1 MTKAFSILHRA
12 AALLVALCLLV
23 GMALPVYAAEDGAL
37 FFDSDSE
44 TIPTITAAST
54 ASEGAEPAQDPIVS
68 DLETV
73 PDEEGTPPTAN
84 EPGAETGSTVNNTE
98 AVPNDDGKTQEA
110 AENPTPAADKDTA
123 PAETSSAPAE
133 TSSAPADLTLT
144 NKAPDGQ
151 VTTAPDTAVTPDNTA
166 DAEETAAAKTNTE
179 QDNLFDDGDDPDEE
193 DTMLAGDL
201 PDSDDANTP
210 DTIAN
215 TSVSTGFIPTTATI
229 YFEDNGRYDELRENG
244 GNCTIHFH
252 ACTDRNTNA
261 YIDKVM
267 VDTGKTV
274 TGQDGKQHRIFSI
287 TLNSAD
293 YPAGGFYRIIFQY
306 FQDKWAEEIN
316 AFGNDNVS
324 SADSLTAI
332 DLLAGKMFV
341 REGITNG
348 GNDGKH
354 FNQNQPY
361 KPTQWTR
368 VEYYYKDT
376 PLYFKNESGTALTN
390 VTATFYKLENGTTA
404 PIGCQTIGTV
414 DAGKLAA
421 QQILIPDNQSR
432 FVQFTWNGG
441 QSALYDFTTDYTEN
455 PYTGT
460 QQLDVTAANCF
471 VCDGTDGTWAV
482 AGSDLLTGDK
492 TIYFDATL
500 SSYSYANDTAIQQQ
514 PMPGTGSDD
523 KMYCFLTSSD
533 NSVTT
538 LTMARETADTKA
550 PGRQLWSCKIP
561 DGEKTYTAVQFSA
574 TADQNAAAKD
584 NKTIEY
590 SAAKI
595 PPTLQE
601 PCFFAD
607 DGDPSAYKD
616 GNNVY
621 RDGYWGEESSVRD
634 AESGKNTTV
643 VDIASGDFT
652 QESGTKYITSTLYDY
667 YTDYELN
674 GFNRDS
680 APIIGDSSQRLFV
693 TFEQF
698 NRALSSA
705 YEANGNVK
713 YPLYTGHF
721 QPSIGNWGNFF
732 ADVAPGMGLYGWG
745 EPNTGDSNKTAL
757 YNTFMAVNN
766 SALDDKGGRIEN
778 VYDRTFQGLVEG
790 TTSTDG
796 LPLLRT
802 KNSTGS
808 TTTAMADPHFNKDFL
823 QGKNTFNTVLGKV
836 YEDVSF
842 PLKKS
847 CVFAQNP
854 DHPADDDPEGKA
866 EYWYY
871 DSGKSS
877 LYLKQNQADGKYYL
891 ESTTDSSGNPITD
904 SKSQN
909 ISVPNNAN
917 GTYGFFPFNQTV
929 NTVGASQYNYGFGAK
944 LQFDFT
950 LTNNGKVIVGK
961 DGSGK
966 NIEVPIKFFF
976 SGDDDVW
983 VYIDGELVLDVG
995 GAHDAASGLLEF
1007 GENNTVIPYVSSN
1020 KNTDSNDAM
1029 VYTGYKPGETPKSVK
1044 YNNQSITFNKK
1055 GTQKTLKNQT
1065 THTLTMYYME
1075 RGMWESNMALAF
1087 NFPDHNELQVEKQVD
1102 VSDVNPLFQKSFKNQ
1117 KIFTFNIQNLA
1128 THYGE
1133 KEIDKP
1139 TIQTYKLPDTAYSSP
1154 KGLLS
1159 YVPSLPEKVDKD
1171 KGSAVLWSS
1180 DMNDPTSQH
1189 RAERRGTLTMDSAKN
1204 ISPFSYLTFDV
1215 YVQGDSSETCALS
1228 NLYVELWDT
1237 DDKQMGCLG
1246 TKGLQSS
1253 DVYGAATALHPG
1265 TWYTIRLMLNSLKKD
1280 EHFNNQLTKI
1290 TVGDNYNRSIYL
1302 RNFTF
1307 SSAPT
1312 LPKQTGFTTAQ
1323 YDVPDYG
1330 SAESGKL
1337 ANAAFAVFSSNLG
1350 NGDVVDENGQFLLQ
1364 DGEIAT
1370 FSDQFRRGSY
1380 IALQEQIDTELYD
1393 TSWTVYENGVPVTS
1407 VGGKPDVV
1415 EKGSVDTLKNIGTTA
1430 PNDDRTEQVVNEH
1443 LDGHDT
1449 QNAYT
1454 VDRKPSTALVFRS
1467 YSSTADANELTK
1479 LKVVFTNKVKTG
1491 KLVIRKVPAEGETL
1505 EGKTF
1510 TFTVRFGDVGGQSL
1524 GDTIDPIQYECTV
1537 EKHGDGYYGQIV
1549 IDKIPVGTR
1558 FVVSEN
1564 VPANTSLKKVSI
1576 EGGKDCKVSADGV
1589 NAYGAIAEGDMKAA
1603 TATFVNSAH
1612 ELIDIT
1618 VKKEWEKQDQGGT
1631 VDIPQADLP
1640 DAIYLRLQRTE
1651 TPEDPNSWNP
1661 VPGHERE
1668 ELHPTDYQGWT
1679 KQFIGLDK
1687 TGPDR
1692 KPYTYR
1698 VLESATGQEG
1708 DWHGGTD
1715 GDVIRI
1721 DGKKYKVLNTTVT
1734 GNSDDKTLTLNLT
1747 NQLQDA
1753 EYKLVITKQDAQD
1766 AAKKLGGVEFRLEK
1780 LDGTSVT
1787 ETTPGTTATG
1797 TGLLTF
1803 ENLTP
1808 GSYRLTETK
1817 TAEGYT
1823 LLAEPIEFTL
1833 TADGKKCQRS
1843 NGESITV
1850 NQDTTSGVYNI
1861 ALTIYNRK
1869 GFTLP
1874 HTGADAPSLWLLIGL
1889 PALVA
1894 VLLVLVF
1901 RYNKKGGKRS

>member
-44 TIPTITAAST
+44 TIPTITAANT

-73 PDEEGTPPTAN
+73 PGEEGTPPTAN
-84 EPGAETGSTVNNTE
+84 ASGAETGSTVNNTE
-98 AVPNDDGKTQEA
+98 AVPNNDGKTQETE
-110 AENPTPAADKDTA
+110 ENPTPAADKDT
-123 PAETSSAPAE
+123 APAE

-166 DAEETAAAKTNTE
+166 DAEETTAAKTNTE

-215 TSVSTGFIPTTATI
+215 TSVSTGFIPSTATI
-229 YFEDNGRYDELRENG
+229 YFVDNGTYDTYVTENQ
-244 GNCTIHFH
+244 NCTIRFL
-252 ACTDRNTNA
+252 AQNICSDNKTAN
-261 YIDKVM
+261 IDKVM
-267 VDTGKTV
+267 TLTEMADNNHK
-274 TGQDGKQHRIFSI
+274 IFSV

-293 YPAGGFYRIIFQY
+293 YPEGGFYRLVFQY
-306 FQDKWAEEIN
+306 YVNNNHDWKEEIY
-316 AFGNDNVS
+316 AFGNTN
-324 SADSLTAI
+324 AETTKTRWTAI
-332 DLLAGKMFV
+332 DQLAGKKFV
-341 REGITNG
+341 RERITDTG
-348 GNDGKH
+348 GWDYHHYNL
-354 FNQNQPY
+354 NSSYNA
-361 KPTQWTR
+361 TQWTR

-376 PLYFKNESGTALTN
+376 PLYFKNESGGALTD

-404 PIGCQTIGTV
+404 PIGSQTIGTV

-421 QQILIPDNQSR
+421 QQILIPNNQSR
-432 FVQFTWNGG
+432 FVQFSWSGG
-441 QSALYDFTTDYTEN
+441 QSALYDFTTDFTTA
-455 PYTGT
+455 PYAGT
-460 QQLDVTAANCF
+460 QELDLTAANCF
-471 VCDGTDGTWAV
+471 VCNGTDGTWAI
-482 AGSDLLTGDK
+482 AGSDLLTAGK
-492 TIYFDATL
+492 KIYFDATL
-500 SSYSYANDTAIQQQ
+500 SAYSYAGEGLPQSAMGDGEN
-514 PMPGTGSDD
+514 
-523 KMYCFLTSSD
+523 MYCFLTSSD
-533 NSVTT
+533 GVTSLPMT
-538 LTMARETADTKA
+538 LETASPTATDRK
-550 PGRQLWSCKIP
+550 LWFCEIP
-561 DGEKTYTAVQFSA
+561 NDGKTYTAVQFSA
-574 TADQNAAAKD
+574 TADQNTPAKD
-584 NKTIEY
+584 NKTIVY

-607 DGDPSAYKD
+607 DGDPSAYTGD
-616 GNNVY
+616 NVN
-621 RDGYWGEESSVRD
+621 RDGYWGEKASVRD
-634 AESGKNTTV
+634 AESGKNATV
-643 VDIASGDFT
+643 VDIKSGEFT
-652 QESGTKYITSTLYDY
+652 QKSGTKYITSTLYDY

-732 ADVAPGMGLYGWG
+732 ADVAPDMGLYGWG
-745 EPNTGDSNKTAL
+745 EPNTSDSNKTAL

-802 KNSTGS
+802 NDSN
-808 TTTAMADPHFNKDFL
+808 TANALADPHFNKDFL

-847 CVFAQNP
+847 CVFAKDPN
-854 DHPADDDPEGKA
+854 HPADDDPEGKA

-871 DSGKSS
+871 DSSKSS
-877 LYLKQNQADGKYYL
+877 LYLKQNQTDGKYYL

-909 ISVPNNAN
+909 ISAPNSAN

-950 LTNNGKVIVGK
+950 LTDNGRVIVGK

-983 VYIDGELVLDVG
+983 VYIDGELMLDVG
-995 GAHDAASGLLEF
+995 GAHGKASGLLEF
-1007 GENNTVIPYVSSN
+1007 GENNTVTPYVSSN
-1020 KNTDSNDAM
+1020 KNTDPNDPM
-1029 VYTGYKPGETPKSVK
+1029 VYKGYEPGETPKTVK
-1044 YNNQSITFNKK
+1044 YNSQSITFDKK
-1055 GTQKTLKNQT
+1055 GTTKPLKNQT

-1075 RGMWESNMALAF
+1075 RGMWESNMAVAF

-1102 VSDVNPLFQKSFKNQ
+1102 VSDVNSLFQDSFKNQ

-1133 KEIDKP
+1133 KKTDPP
-1139 TIQTYKLPDTAYSSP
+1139 TIDTYKLPDDVYRSAT
-1154 KGLLS
+1154 GLS
-1159 YVPSLPEKVDKD
+1159 YESLPKD
-1171 KGSAVLWSS
+1171 VGTGSAVLWSS
-1180 DMNDPTSQH
+1180 DKNDPTSKY
-1189 RAERRGTLTMDSAKN
+1189 RAERRGTLTWDSAID
-1204 ISPFSYLTFDV
+1204 ISKYSYLTFDV
-1215 YVQGDSSETCALS
+1215 YVQGDRNDTCSLS

-1237 DDKQMGCLG
+1237 NGKQMGCLG

-1265 TWYTIRLMLNSLKKD
+1265 TWYTIRLMLNSLQKAD
-1280 EHFNNQLTKI
+1280 EFNKQLTKI
-1290 TVGDNYNRSIYL
+1290 TVGDNFARSIYL

-1330 SAESGKL
+1330 SAATGKL
-1337 ANAAFAVFSSNLG
+1337 ENAAYAVFSSSLG
-1350 NGDVVDENGQFLLQ
+1350 NGDVVDENGRFLLQ

-1370 FSDQFRRGSY
+1370 FNDQFRRGSY

-1393 TSWTVYENGVPVTS
+1393 TTWTVYENGVPVTS
-1407 VGGKPDVV
+1407 VNGKTGVV
-1415 EKGSVDTLKNIGTTA
+1415 TTGKVNTLQNVSTTA
-1430 PNDDRTEQVVNEH
+1430 PNDDRTEQVVDKD
-1443 LDGHDT
+1443 LDGNDT
-1449 QNAYT
+1449 KNEYQTAKKPNADT
-1454 VDRKPSTALVFRS
+1454 LVFRS
-1467 YSSTADANELTK
+1467 YSGTADANELTK

-1491 KLVIRKVPAEGETL
+1491 KLVIYKRPADGETL
-1505 EGKTF
+1505 ENQEF
-1510 TFTVRFGDVGGQSL
+1510 TFTVKFVDVGGQSL
-1524 GDTIDPIQYECTV
+1524 GEEIPQQTYKCKV
-1537 EKHGDGYYGQIV
+1537 ENHDGKYYGKIV

-1564 VPANTSLKKVSI
+1564 AQTGTSLKSVSI
-1576 EGGKDCKVSADGV
+1576 VGGKDGAVTEDGV
-1589 NAYGAIAEGDMKAA
+1589 SVRGTIVGGDKPAA
-1603 TATFVNSAH
+1603 TATFVNSARD
-1612 ELIDIT
+1612 LFNIT
-1618 VKKEWEKQDQGGT
+1618 VKKEWQKQDGAKLQ
-1631 VDIPQADLP
+1631 DNLP

-1651 TPEDPNSWNP
+1651 TPSDADNWQT
-1661 VPGHERE
+1661 VPGYDNVKLQPDGYE
-1668 ELHPTDYQGWT
+1668 GWVT
-1679 KQFIGLDK
+1679 LFTGLDK
-1687 TGPDR
+1687 YDAD
-1692 KPYTYR
+1692 KPENERVNYTYR
-1698 VLESATGQEG
+1698 VLESATGSG
-1708 DWHGGTD
+1708 DWRGGTD
-1715 GDVIRI
+1715 GDVIKI
-1721 DGKKYKVLNTTVT
+1721 NGKKYKVLNTTVT
-1734 GNSDDKTLTLNLT
+1734 GDSTDKTLTLT
-1747 NQLQDA
+1747 NRLQDA

-1787 ETTPGTTATG
+1787 KTTPGTTATD

-1803 ENLTP
+1803 TDLSP

-1833 TADGKKCQRS
+1833 TADGQCLRGDKPFGTK
-1843 NGESITV
+1843 
-1850 NQDTTSGVYNI
+1850 TTDADGVHNI